1 MGMPSRWLTSIREW
15 ILPGSIDVN
24 AGSQSVVEGSART
37 DNTSS
42 KAPKSVA
49 KSRKTWNP
57 AIRVAVF
64 LACLFPFLALVQAV
78 ATNSLGP
85 DPAEH
90 LMHVTGE
97 WVMRFMVL
105 VLLATPLARNGWPR
119 LTRYR
124 RMLGLY
130 VWFYATLHLLVFAQV
145 YIGWSGVQLI
155 EELAERPY
163 VLVGFL
169 AWLILVPLG
178 ITSAQ
183 AIRKKMGRHWRQLHK
198 LTYVVA
204 ALGWV
209 HLLWLSRSDVG
220 DAVIYG
226 LIFALLLGWR
236 LKRKIANSVN

>member
-1 MGMPSRWLTSIREW
+1 MGTVSKSRACTREW
-15 ILPGSIDVN
+15 TLPASIN
-24 AGSQSVVEGSART
+24 EGSPGGG
-37 DNTSS
+37 SS
-42 KAPKSVA
+42 SWWTIPP
-49 KSRKTWNP
+49 RWNSP
-57 AIRVAVF
+57 VRAAF
-64 LACLFPFLALVQAV
+64 FALCLVPFLALTNAV
-78 ATNSLGP
+78 ITDSLGP

-105 VLLATPLARNGWPR
+105 VLAATPLARWGWPR
-119 LTRYR
+119 LARYR

-130 VWFYATLHLLVFAQV
+130 AWFYATLHLLVFAQV
-145 YIGWSGVQLI
+145 YIGWSGEILL

-178 ITSAQ
+178 ITSANS
-183 AIRKKMGRHWRQLHK
+183 IRRKMGRNWRKLHR

-204 ALGWV
+204 VLGWL

-220 DAVIYG
+220 EAAVYG
-226 LIFALLLGWR
+226 VVFGLLLVLR
-236 LKRKIANSVN
+236 IPQKKMATKAV